1 MSPWGSWIHSFEQ
14 FIKEAFVESESEPA
28 ISILHDIGAS
38 VFNPV
43 QRVLPLF
50 DETFLDGDT
59 FIWVCEMSFL
69 SYALWQ
75 CLFEV
80 WFGYRAVNKLLYWI
94 SLILGTDIGEKQVLP
109 TFVVTDHSVVSEY
122 FGPVVHPAYV
132 VPSAQSQ
139 KAEPPELL
147 SRFLVNR
154 VRVNQACLLK
164 FHWL

>member
-1 MSPWGSWIHSFEQ
+1 MPPWGSWIHSFEQ

-80 WFGYRAVNKLLYWI
+80 WFG
-94 SLILGTDIGEKQVLP
+94 
-109 TFVVTDHSVVSEY
+109 
-122 FGPVVHPAYV
+122 
-132 VPSAQSQ
+132 
-139 KAEPPELL
+139 
-147 SRFLVNR
+147 
-154 VRVNQACLLK
+154 
-164 FHWL
+164 